1 MEDILYKNSVSDI
14 RIREMV
20 TKIGNND
27 LSLSSL
33 KKITL
38 RSSKG
43 EKEDTIILPLNN
55 QNYLCDF
62 DVAFVE
68 LQFDNINFQLSKQSC
83 PLIIKQDNIYKSYE
97 INADDNYNLKL
108 LYIEMKDQNSEPNEK
123 LIVSIDNNHGYSQYN
138 PPVVNPVN
146 PGTSA

>member
-20 TKIGNND
+20 TKTGNND

-43 EKEDTIILPLNN
+43 EEEDTIILPLNN
-55 QNYLCDF
+55 QNYLCPF

-68 LQFDNINFQLSKQSC
+68 LQFDNINFQLSGESC
-83 PLIIKQDNIYKSYE
+83 PLIIKQDNIYKIYVIKNGNNNLNLSYVE
-97 INADDNYNLKL
+97 I
-108 LYIEMKDQNSEPNEK
+108 KDQNSEPNKK
-123 LIVSIDNNHGYSQYN
+123 LIVSIDKSSQYII
-138 PPVVNPVN
+138 PGVNPVN

>member
-20 TKIGNND
+20 TKTGNND

-43 EKEDTIILPLNN
+43 EEEDTIILPLNN

-62 DVAFVE
+62 DVAFIE
-68 LQFDNINFQLSKQSC
+68 LQFDNINFWLIGESC
-83 PLIIKQDNIYKSYE
+83 PLVIKQDNIYKSYE
-97 INADDNYNLKL
+97 INNDNNNLKL
-108 LYIEMKDQNSEPNEK
+108 LYVEMEDQNSEPNEK
-123 LIVSIDNNHGYSQYN
+123 LIVSIRNTNSQFN
-138 PPVVNPVN
+138 PPVINPVN

>member
-1 MEDILYKNSVSDI
+1 MEDILYKNSVSDV

-20 TKIGNND
+20 TKTENND

-38 RSSKG
+38 RSLKG
-43 EKEDTIILPLNN
+43 DEEDTITIPLNN

-62 DVAFVE
+62 DVAFVC
-68 LQFDNINFQLSKQSC
+68 LQFDNINFQLNSESC
-83 PLIIKQDNIYKSYE
+83 PLVIKQDNIYKIYL
-97 INADDNYNLKL
+97 INNANNNLNL
-108 LYIEMKDQNSEPNEK
+108 LYAEMKDQNSEPNKK
-123 LIVSIDNNHGYSQYN
+123 LIVSIDKSSQYII
-138 PPVVNPVN
+138 PGVNPVN